1 MDKTREF
8 IKDFLKYMQ
17 ARDLKNMVNLFAEEV
32 AWEIPGDT
40 KRIKWLG
47 VRTCKAEVEH
57 FFNLL
62 WTETQPISAEIH
74 KIICDQNDVMI
85 KGSFT
90 TKMLEINENVTS
102 IFFIHFKLQN
112 MKIVEYTLLEDSFT
126 VSKAFNNSNSFIS

>member
-32 AWEIPGDT
+32 VWEIPGDT

-47 VRTCKAEVEH
+47 VRTFKAEVEH
-57 FFNLL
+57 FFKLL
-62 WTETQPISAEIH
+62 WTETQPISPEIH
-74 KIICDQNDVMI
+74 KIICDQNEVMI

-90 TKMLEINENVTS
+90 TKMLKTNENVTS

-112 MKIVEYTLLEDSFT
+112 MKIVEYTLLEDSFA
-126 VSKAFNNSNSFIS
+126 VSNAYNSSNSYIS

>member
-17 ARDLKNMVNLFAEEV
+17 ARDMKNMVNLFAEEV
-32 AWEIPGDT
+32 VWEIPGDT

-47 VRTCKAEVEH
+47 GRTSKAEVEH
-57 FFNLL
+57 FFKLL

-74 KIICDQNDVMI
+74 KKICDQNDVMI
-85 KGSFT
+85 KESFT
-90 TKMLEINENVTS
+90 TKMLEINDNVTA

-112 MKIVEYTLLEDSFT
+112 MKIVEYTLLEDSFA
-126 VSKAFNNSNSFIS
+126 VSNAYNSSNSYIS